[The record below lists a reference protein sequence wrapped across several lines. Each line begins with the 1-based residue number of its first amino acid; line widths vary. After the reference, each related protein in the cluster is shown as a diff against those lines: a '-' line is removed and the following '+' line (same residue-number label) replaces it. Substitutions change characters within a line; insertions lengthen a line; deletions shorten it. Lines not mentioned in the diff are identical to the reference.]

1 MRNTVRG
8 ITKQTNDI
16 VSNARK
22 EYVNNAEDFSEKF
35 RDQNR
40 SHNENMSIIRDQYN
54 KLQAIYK
61 KKMDVFNEKLNDQNT
76 KLDKFSE
83 KRRLDLEGFHSDLQ
97 NLEKR
102 MTFYQNYIGKLKKL
116 VDRDQHVNLG
126 NDLYEDV
133 ILEKIREEEE

>member
-1 MRNTVRG
+1 MRNTIRG
-8 ITKQTNDI
+8 ITKKTNEI

-35 RDQNR
+35 REQNR

-54 KLQAIYK
+54 KLQTIYK
-61 KKMDVFNEKLNDQNT
+61 KKMEVYNDKLAEQNQ

-102 MTFYQNYIGKLKKL
+102 MIGLFF
-116 VDRDQHVNLG
+116 
-126 NDLYEDV
+126 
-133 ILEKIREEEE
+133 

>member
-8 ITKQTNDI
+8 ITNQTNDI

-22 EYVNNAEDFSEKF
+22 EYVDNAEDFSEKF

-61 KKMDVFNEKLNDQNT
+61 KKMDVFTEKQNEQNT

-116 VDRDQHVNLG
+116 VDRDQQHVNQG

-133 ILEKIREEEE
+133 ILEKIHEEE